1 MNSIITLLAV
11 AGGGALGAT
20 GRYLI
25 AEGVRL
31 GTAWPA
37 HYATLAANLIG
48 CFGIGVV
55 YAHLE
60 SSGRPDWVNGL
71 LVTGLLG
78 AFTTFS
84 TFSLDAM
91 HLIHDRKI
99 AALGFYVAASV
110 IVGLVA
116 VKLGMLVMSIGGRAA

>member
-1 MNSIITLLAV
+1 MNSIATMLAV
-11 AGGGALGAT
+11 AGGGALGAL
-20 GRYLI
+20 GRFLI
-25 AEGVRL
+25 SEGVRL

-37 HYATLAANLIG
+37 HHATLAANLIG
-48 CFGIGVV
+48 CFGIGMA

-60 SSGRPDWVNGL
+60 SSGRPDWVHAL

-91 HLIHDRKI
+91 HLIHDRKL
-99 AALGFYVAASV
+99 AALGFYVATSV
-110 IVGLVA
+110 VIGLGA
-116 VKLGMLVMSIGGRAA
+116 VKLGMVVMSLGARV